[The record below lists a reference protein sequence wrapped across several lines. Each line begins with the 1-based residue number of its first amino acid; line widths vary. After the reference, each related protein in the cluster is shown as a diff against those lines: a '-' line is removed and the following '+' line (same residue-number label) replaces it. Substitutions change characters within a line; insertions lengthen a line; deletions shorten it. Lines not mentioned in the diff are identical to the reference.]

1 MTPNEEQRKA
11 ERRQLEADAAKLLKN
26 EGFMR
31 IANKLFKLAPP
42 EVVAFSAA
50 DGYNPHGAA
59 FRDGARSVTALLQSL
74 MYPKDENEPAKRR
87 KAAKADFTGEPTP

>member
-1 MTPNEEQRKA
+1 MNDQDEQRKA

-31 IANKLFKLAPP
+31 IANKLFRLAPP
-42 EVVAFSAA
+42 GTVAFSVA
-50 DGYNPHGAA
+50 DGYNPYAA
-59 FRDGARSVTALLQSL
+59 ALRDGARSVTNLLNDL

-87 KAAKADFTGEPTP
+87 KAAKADFTGEQQ